1 MAQKRVKCKNED
13 TYKELIDTQAKALR
27 YVNEELRKREKELEW
42 LRRKTSRT
50 VHLLGRIKHKL
61 IDDRLRTYN
70 TKEEIVNALERL
82 YNDIIKLE
90 EDMECTNDKD
100 QEKP

>member
-1 MAQKRVKCKNED
+1 MAQKKVKCKNED

-61 IDDRLRTYN
+61 IDDRLRKYK
-70 TKEEIVNALERL
+70 TKEEIANALERL
-82 YNDIIKLE
+82 YNEIIKLE

>member
-1 MAQKRVKCKNED
+1 MAQKKVKCKNED

-70 TKEEIVNALERL
+70 TKEEIANALERL

-90 EDMECTNDKD
+90 EDMKCTNDKD